1 MNSYILNRGWIDRSS
16 GHVPT
21 YGEITSPSEQKRKER
36 KKKKAKPAEEG
47 ADLSGDNEEGS
58 TSKRTSKTNNE
69 EEEDDAAALL
79 SDASFDSLASHFEA
93 SYNHRFE
100 EPNAAHIPSFPR
112 SFPSLVRRADTTR
125 KEARERRRK
134 RKEEEMARKRE
145 EVRRMKALKQREV
158 KRKLERVRWED
169 GLGGEEVLREL
180 EEVDFE
186 FDGEWDAERHDERM
200 RGLFAEEGE
209 GEGEEGDGVM
219 LDEDGK
225 PVWED
230 DIDMGDIPVS
240 EDDAFP
246 VKSKREL
253 KKEKKK
259 KEKKEKKKKKKKGE
273 EGDEG
278 GVDVDFMD
286 ADVERE
292 EEEWDGTEEMRK
304 RKLDEYMD
312 EIYGLDFN
320 DLVCLSYL

>member
-1 MNSYILNRGWIDRSS
+1 
-16 GHVPT
+16 
-21 YGEITSPSEQKRKER
+21 
-36 KKKKAKPAEEG
+36 
-47 ADLSGDNEEGS
+47 
-58 TSKRTSKTNNE
+58 
-69 EEEDDAAALL
+69 
-79 SDASFDSLASHFEA
+79 
-93 SYNHRFE
+93 
-100 EPNAAHIPSFPR
+100 
-112 SFPSLVRRADTTR
+112 
-125 KEARERRRK
+125 
-134 RKEEEMARKRE
+134 MARKRE

-158 KRKLERVRWED
+158 KRKLERVRWEG
-169 GLGGEEVLREL
+169 GLGGEEVVREL

-209 GEGEEGDGVM
+209 GGEDDGVM

-230 DIDMGDIPVS
+230 DIDMGDIPMS

-292 EEEWDGTEEMRK
+292 EEEEWDGTEEMRK

-320 DLVCLSYL
+320 DLVCLSFLSSSFC